1 MGESAYDRRRNKY
14 ELYVGIKKAMMIIV
28 RCKPQAKQS
37 CLAVHRTQESL
48 GKQVYSTEPRW

>member
-14 ELYVGIKKAMMIIV
+14 ELYIEITKAMMIIV
-28 RCKPQAKQS
+28 RCKPQATQS

-48 GKQVYSTEPRW
+48 RKQVYLTEPRW